1 MLVGRY
7 LLSPADAGAAARSG
21 PAQAPAAGTAAST
34 DRGVATGA
42 HGGSAS
48 ASPASMRE
56 SIHLMM
62 TRAADPEVSG
72 LIAMMSVDTAQPAAA
87 AQDVFSAYAANGDDD

>member
-7 LLSPADAGAAARSG
+7 LLSPADAGAPVRSG
-21 PAQAPAAGTAAST
+21 QAQAPAAPSVDRTAVGS
-34 DRGVATGA
+34 R
-42 HGGSAS
+42 SAS

-72 LIAMMSVDTAQPAAA
+72 LIAMMSVDTAQPAAS
-87 AQDVFSAYAANGDDD
+87 AQDVFSAYAANGRDD